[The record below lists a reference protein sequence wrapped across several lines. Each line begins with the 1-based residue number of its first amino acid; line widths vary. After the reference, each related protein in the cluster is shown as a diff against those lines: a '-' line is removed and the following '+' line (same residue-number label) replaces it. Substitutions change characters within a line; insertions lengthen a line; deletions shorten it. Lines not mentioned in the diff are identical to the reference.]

1 MKIEVSRAEYKDVQ
15 GLRELYRQEANCQIV
30 TDSALLR
37 AIADPY
43 LIFVNDRIA
52 GYGAVWNMY
61 QKDRLMEFHTL
72 PSARG
77 MAATLFRELL
87 VASQATHIE
96 AQTNMPWML
105 MMLYDH
111 ARNITTESILFQ
123 DVFFTN
129 LACPGAVLRRSTYDD
144 GAVMSPPQEDIG
156 DWVLE
161 IRWGGRGQRRL
172 SLPLQSAIRRYLH
185 GSFRIP
191 AAARVWL
198 LSGTGVE
205 TGLLRGRKTTGRRDV
220 IRITSPPSAHLA
232 EGGIAPV
239 RCRLTGEV
247 VPFVLN
253 GPAALLAVIAS
264 SRARRDH

>member
-1 MKIEVSRAEYKDVQ
+1 M
-15 GLRELYRQEANCQIV
+15 
-30 TDSALLR
+30 
-37 AIADPY
+37 ADPY

-123 DVFFTN
+123 DVFLTN

-144 GAVMSPPQEDIG
+144 APPC
-156 DWVLE
+156 L
-161 IRWGGRGQRRL
+161 
-172 SLPLQSAIRRYLH
+172 
-185 GSFRIP
+185 
-191 AAARVWL
+191 
-198 LSGTGVE
+198 
-205 TGLLRGRKTTGRRDV
+205 LLRRISATGSLNSMEPSWPMEAFSATT
-220 IRITSPPSAHLA
+220 IRHTEISSWEFPNP
-232 EGGIAPV
+232 GG
-239 RCRLTGEV
+239 G
-247 VPFVLN
+247 
-253 GPAALLAVIAS
+253 
-264 SRARRDH
+264 